1 MHNIDNIKRI
11 RTVCGAD
18 ENEKWIHEFY
28 CAINNNWKNIYI
40 YIYIYIYK
48 NKNKYYKVTL

>member
-11 RTVCGAD
+11 RAVCGAD

-28 CAINNNWKNIYI
+28 CAINNNWKKK
-40 YIYIYIYK
+40 IYIYIYK
-48 NKNKYYKVTL
+48 SKNKYYKVTL